1 MEDRLIEV
9 ETRLAFQ
16 DDTLQALNDVVAHQQ
31 QEIDLLRR
39 EIEALKAQLKA
50 MAPSLVA
57 SRTEESPPPHY

>member
-1 MEDRLIEV
+1 MEERLIEV

-16 DDTLQALNDVVAHQQ
+16 DDALQALNGVVVRQQ
-31 QEIDLLRR
+31 QEIELLRR

-57 SRTEESPPPHY
+57 SRTEETPPPHY